1 MERSQT
7 IRRYIAAI
15 LTVMLVFAAMP
26 IQVIAEKNDHTI
38 TVSSENGLI
47 EKAAKP
53 KSIKITGSGYVAKG
67 KKITLKATVS
77 PASASQKVTWKSANK
92 KIATVSSSGVVKGIK
107 SGKVKITATSKA
119 NKKIKKTF
127 TVEVKAAAVTSIVIS
142 GAMNLDLAGTK
153 TVTLKAKATPS
164 SAAQSFTWKS
174 SNPKVATISSKGK
187 VTAKAVG
194 TVKITATATDGSR
207 KKASVTIKVTK
218 ASADTEL
225 FGILSRYTFIMS
237 SGAGAWADTMK
248 IKANGTYTGEYY
260 DADMGDVGEDYPNG
274 TVYIGTYSGKLGNVR
289 KYNKYLYKVKVIRQK
304 MDDRPAEEIID
315 GVRYVSTGGG
325 LPAGEDVFVC
335 VPGTPF
341 SQIPEEAQMWFTGP
355 TGNWDMTETESYG
368 IFTQDGS
375 CGFIHW

>member
-1 MERSQT
+1 
-7 IRRYIAAI
+7 
-15 LTVMLVFAAMP
+15 
-26 IQVIAEKNDHTI
+26 
-38 TVSSENGLI
+38 
-47 EKAAKP
+47 
-53 KSIKITGSGYVAKG
+53 
-67 KKITLKATVS
+67 
-77 PASASQKVTWKSANK
+77 
-92 KIATVSSSGVVKGIK
+92 
-107 SGKVKITATSKA
+107 
-119 NKKIKKTF
+119 
-127 TVEVKAAAVTSIVIS
+127 
-142 GAMNLDLAGTK
+142 
-153 TVTLKAKATPS
+153 
-164 SAAQSFTWKS
+164 
-174 SNPKVATISSKGK
+174 
-187 VTAKAVG
+187 
-194 TVKITATATDGSR
+194 
-207 KKASVTIKVTK
+207 
-218 ASADTEL
+218 
-225 FGILSRYTFIMS
+225 
-237 SGAGAWADTMK
+237 MK